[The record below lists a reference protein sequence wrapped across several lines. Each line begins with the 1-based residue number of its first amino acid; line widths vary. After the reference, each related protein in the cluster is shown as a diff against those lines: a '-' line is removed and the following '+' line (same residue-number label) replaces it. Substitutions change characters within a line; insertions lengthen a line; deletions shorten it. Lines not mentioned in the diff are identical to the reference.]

1 MLTGV
6 GWRSNGMNSIGTQ
19 TITNLVHLRAMK
31 HLIAF
36 LILSISVVFGSCT
49 STTTPAVTYPALYG
63 QVLLEDSTGT
73 LLPTPYSG
81 ITVSVP
87 GFGDSVHTDSLG
99 NWNMANP
106 PQGNYNVVFSKNGFG
121 STSFPEN
128 YIITNNSDSWSEQ
141 LLVALTKAP
150 DSIVRVEKVLV
161 FDSTS
166 PWTPASMAMT
176 VTATSQRVF
185 FFIDTL
191 PNVPSTGV
199 HLSYPTELYYHVAN
213 EWGNADLD
221 GIGYLGLHHG
231 QTVYVTACAGSE
243 STQFLDSNN
252 HEVLGYVG
260 PSSNVYPVVYP

>member
-1 MLTGV
+1 
-6 GWRSNGMNSIGTQ
+6 
-19 TITNLVHLRAMK
+19 MK
-31 HLIAF
+31 HIIAF
-36 LILSISVVFGSCT
+36 LVLLISVFLGSCT
-49 STTTPAVTYPALYG
+49 NPTTPAVTYPALYG

-73 LLPTPYSG
+73 LIPTPYSG
-81 ITVSVP
+81 IAVSVP
-87 GFGDSVHTDSLG
+87 GYDDTVHTDSLG

-106 PQGNYNVVFSKNGFG
+106 PQGSYNVVFSKNGFR
-121 STSFPEN
+121 STSFPET
-128 YIITNNSDSWSEQ
+128 YTITNNSDSWEEQ

-185 FFIDTL
+185 FFIDTV

-213 EWGNADLD
+213 EWGNGDPD
-221 GIGYLGLHHG
+221 EIGYLGLHHG
-231 QTVYVTACAGSE
+231 QTVYVTACAASNAVR
-243 STQFLDSNN
+243 FLDSNN
-252 HEVLGYVG
+252 HEVLGNVG
-260 PSSNVYPVVYP
+260 PSSNAYPIVVP